1 MYCEMKKIRYFII
14 SLFLLASCSQ
24 SGDLS
29 MNKSAKEFIGNPDY
43 PAISYGGYREKSRE
57 QQPTIN
63 EIKEDLLIMHAQGFR
78 VFRTYDLHHP
88 FAENTLKA
96 IREIKQA
103 DSDFE
108 MYVMLGAWIQCKDA
122 FTENPIHEEEDFEGN
137 KFEITEAVRL
147 AQEYPDIVKIIA
159 VGNEAMV
166 HWAWSYHVPP
176 KFVLKWVKYL
186 QELKANGDLNDDLWV
201 TSSDNFASWGGGSD
215 DYHNDDLDELIRS
228 VDFVSMHTYAFHD
241 THYNPSFWNLDA
253 VPENLDKQD
262 TIKQAMKRAVDYE
275 LNQFDSV
282 KKYVHEIDPS
292 KEVHI
297 GETGWSSVASD
308 LYGYGGTEAA
318 DEYKLG
324 LYYQMISDIC
334 YSMSLTCF
342 YFSAF
347 NEPWKD
353 STNENGS
360 ENHFGL
366 FTVEGKAKYPLWE
379 QVDNGVFNNLTR
391 GGNPIEKT
399 YNGNFEA
406 LLKDSNIPPITIKEE

>member
-1 MYCEMKKIRYFII
+1 
-14 SLFLLASCSQ
+14 
-24 SGDLS
+24 
-29 MNKSAKEFIGNPDY
+29 
-43 PAISYGGYREKSRE
+43 
-57 QQPTIN
+57 
-63 EIKEDLLIMHAQGFR
+63 
-78 VFRTYDLHHP
+78 
-88 FAENTLKA
+88 
-96 IREIKQA
+96 
-103 DSDFE
+103 
-108 MYVMLGAWIQCKDA
+108 
-122 FTENPIHEEEDFEGN
+122 
-137 KFEITEAVRL
+137 
-147 AQEYPDIVKIIA
+147 
-159 VGNEAMV
+159 
-166 HWAWSYHVPP
+166 
-176 KFVLKWVKYL
+176 
-186 QELKANGDLNDDLWV
+186 
-201 TSSDNFASWGGGSD
+201 
-215 DYHNDDLDELIRS
+215 
-228 VDFVSMHTYAFHD
+228 
-241 THYNPSFWNLDA
+241 
-253 VPENLDKQD
+253 
-262 TIKQAMKRAVDYE
+262 MKRAVDYE

-282 KKYVHEIDPS
+282 KKYVHQIDPS

>member
-1 MYCEMKKIRYFII
+1 MKKIRYFII

-29 MNKSAKEFIGNPDY
+29 MDKSAKEFIGNPDY

-186 QELKANGDLNDDLWV
+186 QELKASGDLNDDLWV

-253 VPENLDKQD
+253 
-262 TIKQAMKRAVDYE
+262 E
-275 LNQFDSV
+275 L
-282 KKYVHEIDPS
+282 
-292 KEVHI
+292 
-297 GETGWSSVASD
+297 
-308 LYGYGGTEAA
+308 LYT
-318 DEYKLG
+318 L
-324 LYYQMISDIC
+324 Q
-334 YSMSLTCF
+334 
-342 YFSAF
+342 
-347 NEPWKD
+347 
-353 STNENGS
+353 
-360 ENHFGL
+360 
-366 FTVEGKAKYPLWE
+366 
-379 QVDNGVFNNLTR
+379 
-391 GGNPIEKT
+391 
-399 YNGNFEA
+399 NF
-406 LLKDSNIPPITIKEE
+406 LIV

>member
-1 MYCEMKKIRYFII
+1 MKKIRYFII

-347 NEPWKD
+347 DEPWKD

-406 LLKDSNIPPITIKEE
+406 LLKDSNIPPMTIKEE

>member
-1 MYCEMKKIRYFII
+1 MKKIRYFII

-24 SGDLS
+24 SGDLT

-103 DSDFE
+103 DSNFE

-186 QELKANGDLNDDLWV
+186 QELKASGDLNDDLWV

-253 VPENLDKQD
+253 IPENVDKQD
-262 TIKQAMKRAVDYE
+262 TIKQAMKSAVDYE

-297 GETGWSSVASD
+297 GETGWSSVASE

-406 LLKDSNIPPITIKEE
+406 LLKDSNIPPIRIKEE

>member
-1 MYCEMKKIRYFII
+1 MKKIKYFMI

-29 MNKSAKEFIGNPDY
+29 MDKSAKEFIGNPNY

-186 QELKANGDLNDDLWV
+186 QELKASGDLNDDLWV

-241 THYNPSFWNLDA
+241 THYNPSFWNLDDI
-253 VPENLDKQD
+253 PENTDKQD
-262 TIKQAMKRAVDYE
+262 TIKQAIKRAVDYE

-297 GETGWSSVASD
+297 GETGWSSVAAD

-324 LYYQMISDIC
+324 LYYKMITDIC
-334 YSMSLTCF
+334 FSMSISCF

-347 NEPWKD
+347 DEPWKD
-353 STNENGS
+353 STNKNGS

-379 QVDNGVFNNLTR
+379 QVDKGVFKNLTR
-391 GGNPIEKT
+391 GGNQITKT
-399 YNGNFEA
+399 FDGDFEI
-406 LLKDSNIPPITIKEE
+406 LLNTSNLPPINTKKD

>member
-1 MYCEMKKIRYFII
+1 MKKIRHFII

-96 IREIKQA
+96 IREIKQD

-122 FTENPIHEEEDFEGN
+122 FTENPIHEEEDLEGN

-176 KFVLKWVKYL
+176 KFVLKWVKHL
-186 QELKANGDLNDDLWV
+186 QGLKASGDLSNDLWV

-253 VPENLDKQD
+253 IAENTDKQD
-262 TIKQAMKRAVDYE
+262 TIKQAIKRAVDYE

-282 KKYVHEIDPS
+282 KKYVHEIDPL

-347 NEPWKD
+347 DEPWKD

-366 FTVEGKAKYPLWE
+366 FTVAGKAKYPLWE
-379 QVDNGVFNNLTR
+379 QIDNGVFNNLTR

-406 LLKDSNIPPITIKEE
+406 LLKDSNIPPVTIKEE

>member
-1 MYCEMKKIRYFII
+1 MKKIRYFII

-186 QELKANGDLNDDLWV
+186 QELKASGDLNDDLWV

-406 LLKDSNIPPITIKEE
+406 LLKDSNIPPIRIKEE

>member
-1 MYCEMKKIRYFII
+1 MKKIRYFII
-14 SLFLLASCSQ
+14 SLFLIASCSQ

-29 MNKSAKEFIGNPDY
+29 MDKSAKEFIGNPDY
-43 PAISYGGYREKSRE
+43 PAISYGGYRGKSRE
-57 QQPTIN
+57 QQPTVN

-122 FTENPIHEEEDFEGN
+122 FTENPIHEEEDLEGN

-166 HWAWSYHVPP
+166 YWAWSYHVPP
-176 KFVLKWVKYL
+176 KFVLKWVKHL
-186 QELKANGDLNDDLWV
+186 QGLKASGDLSNDLWI

-215 DYHNDDLDELIRS
+215 DYHNDDLNELIRS

-241 THYNPSFWNLDA
+241 THYNPSFWNLD
-253 VPENLDKQD
+253 VIPENEDKQD
-262 TIKQAMKRAVDYE
+262 TIKQAIKRAVDYE

-318 DEYKLG
+318 DEFKLG

-334 YSMSLTCF
+334 YSMALTCF

-366 FTVEGKAKYPLWE
+366 FTLEGKAKFPLWE

>member
-1 MYCEMKKIRYFII
+1 MKKIRYFII

-29 MNKSAKEFIGNPDY
+29 MDKSAKEFIGNPDY
-43 PAISYGGYREKSRE
+43 PAISYGGYRGKSRE
-57 QQPTIN
+57 QQPTVN

-122 FTENPIHEEEDFEGN
+122 FTENPIHEEEDLEGN

-176 KFVLKWVKYL
+176 KFVLKWVKHL
-186 QELKANGDLNDDLWV
+186 QGLKASGDLSNDLWI

-215 DYHNDDLDELIRS
+215 DYHNDDLNELIRS

-241 THYNPSFWNLDA
+241 THYNPSFWNLDV
-253 VPENLDKQD
+253 VPENEDKQD
-262 TIKQAMKRAVDYE
+262 TIKQAIKRAVDYE

-318 DEYKLG
+318 DEFKLG

-366 FTVEGKAKYPLWE
+366 FTVEGKAKFPLWE

>member
-1 MYCEMKKIRYFII
+1 MKKIRYFII

-24 SGDLS
+24 TGDLS
-29 MNKSAKEFIGNPDY
+29 MDKSAKEFIGNPNY
-43 PAISYGGYREKSRE
+43 PAISYGGYRAKSRE

-63 EIKEDLLIMHAQGFR
+63 EIKEDLLIMHALGFR

-103 DSDFE
+103 DPDFE

-186 QELKANGDLNDDLWV
+186 QELKANGNLNDDLWV

-253 VPENLDKQD
+253 IPENVDKQD

-297 GETGWSSVASD
+297 GETGWSSVASE

-406 LLKDSNIPPITIKEE
+406 LLKDSNIPPIRIKEE

>member
-1 MYCEMKKIRYFII
+1 MKKIRYFII

-29 MNKSAKEFIGNPDY
+29 MDRSAKEFIGNPNY
-43 PAISYGGYREKSRE
+43 PAISYGGYRAKSRE

-186 QELKANGDLNDDLWV
+186 QELKASGDLNDDLWV

-253 VPENLDKQD
+253 VPENVDKQD

-318 DEYKLG
+318 DEFKLG

>member
-1 MYCEMKKIRYFII
+1 MKKIRYFII

-29 MNKSAKEFIGNPDY
+29 MDRSAKEFIGNPDY
-43 PAISYGGYREKSRE
+43 PAISYGGYRAKSRE

-186 QELKANGDLNDDLWV
+186 QELKASGDLNDDLWV

>member
-1 MYCEMKKIRYFII
+1 MKKIRYFII

-24 SGDLS
+24 SGDLN
-29 MNKSAKEFIGNPDY
+29 MDKNAKEFIGNSDY
-43 PAISYGGYREKSRE
+43 PAISYGGYRGKSRE

-103 DSDFE
+103 DSDFK

-176 KFVLKWVKYL
+176 KFVLKWVKHL
-186 QELKANGDLNDDLWV
+186 QDLKVSGDLSNDLWI

-241 THYNPSFWNLDA
+241 TYYNPSFWNLNA
-253 VPENLDKQD
+253 IPENTDKQD
-262 TIKQAMKRAVDYE
+262 TIKQAIKRAVDYE
-275 LNQFDSV
+275 LDQFDSV

-308 LYGYGGTEAA
+308 LYGSGGTEAA

-334 YSMSLTCF
+334 YSMSITCF

-366 FTVEGKAKYPLWE
+366 FTADGKAKYPLWE

-391 GGNPIEKT
+391 GGNLIEKT

-406 LLKDSNIPPITIKEE
+406 LLEDSNIPPIAINEE

>member
-1 MYCEMKKIRYFII
+1 MKKIRYFII

-253 VPENLDKQD
+253 IPENLDKQD

-406 LLKDSNIPPITIKEE
+406 LLKDSNIPPMTIKEE

>member
-1 MYCEMKKIRYFII
+1 MKKIRYFII

-29 MNKSAKEFIGNPDY
+29 MDKSAKEFIGNPDY
-43 PAISYGGYREKSRE
+43 PAISYGGYRGKSRE

-122 FTENPIHEEEDFEGN
+122 FTENPIHEEEDLEGN

-176 KFVLKWVKYL
+176 KFVLKWVKHL
-186 QELKANGDLNDDLWV
+186 QGLKASGDLSNDLWI

-241 THYNPSFWNLDA
+241 THYNPSFWNLD
-253 VPENLDKQD
+253 VIPENEDKQD
-262 TIKQAMKRAVDYE
+262 TIKQAIKRAVDYE

-318 DEYKLG
+318 DEFKLG

-366 FTVEGKAKYPLWE
+366 FTVEGKAKFPLWE